1 MNVLIYNGPGTAKN
15 STERTIKVLKAM
27 LKGRFDVLAV
37 GPDVLLHEDKA
48 WQATTSLLVIPGG
61 RDLPYVESLGT
72 VGTNAIKQWVK
83 EGGRYLGICAGAYF
97 GSKRVEFEVGTPLE
111 VVGDRKLCL
120 VEAIAKGSATPG
132 FVYNTED
139 GARSVGIRLNSV
151 LGLVDPEKS
160 LGDNAGYQFNVYCNG
175 APYFHIVDS
184 SSVEVLATYESSHV
198 TNVAAGKPAIVQS
211 RFGKGFVVLCGPH
224 LEHSLAEAPS
234 LSDLADWDKHQRRLL
249 ECILARMGLTLD
261 PPASFYMNETQKS
274 DPLVLSIIP
283 ELANTAWI
291 SNLVRTYGETTAE
304 TGLVSVKDTVNS
316 FSLVACKDPSHWE
329 FDNSKFD
336 ELNIPI
342 LYSADGAISPQH
354 TDTFTANTF
363 FEHLKADRKQL
374 QLTSSSQKFG
384 TQFLYAKS
392 TSSTQTILEKNY
404 KLSTHLPSGLVCLAS
419 HQYSGRGRG
428 ANSWVSQD
436 GCLQFSMT
444 LHHRDGRSAV
454 FLQYLFGLAVAE
466 GICSIEGYSEIP
478 IRLKWPN
485 DIYCYTKDVETGT
498 KVLKKIGGILVNSSY
513 MDGLFNVV
521 IGCGL
526 NVANSLPT
534 LSVNDLIKQYNEE
547 TGKNLPPLTLERV
560 LARILTT
567 FESMY
572 LKFLVSPTLRLN
584 RFWSNT
590 TTGGYIVT
598 NMCI

>member
-1 MNVLIYNGPGTAKN
+1 
-15 STERTIKVLKAM
+15 
-27 LKGRFDVLAV
+27 
-37 GPDVLLHEDKA
+37 
-48 WQATTSLLVIPGG
+48 
-61 RDLPYVESLGT
+61 
-72 VGTNAIKQWVK
+72 
-83 EGGRYLGICAGAYF
+83 
-97 GSKRVEFEVGTPLE
+97 
-111 VVGDRKLCL
+111 
-120 VEAIAKGSATPG
+120 
-132 FVYNTED
+132 
-139 GARSVGIRLNSV
+139 
-151 LGLVDPEKS
+151 
-160 LGDNAGYQFNVYCNG
+160 
-175 APYFHIVDS
+175 
-184 SSVEVLATYESSHV
+184 
-198 TNVAAGKPAIVQS
+198 
-211 RFGKGFVVLCGPH
+211 
-224 LEHSLAEAPS
+224 
-234 LSDLADWDKHQRRLL
+234 
-249 ECILARMGLTLD
+249 
-261 PPASFYMNETQKS
+261 
-274 DPLVLSIIP
+274 
-283 ELANTAWI
+283 
-291 SNLVRTYGETTAE
+291 
-304 TGLVSVKDTVNS
+304 
-316 FSLVACKDPSHWE
+316 
-329 FDNSKFD
+329 
-336 ELNIPI
+336 
-342 LYSADGAISPQH
+342 
-354 TDTFTANTF
+354 
-363 FEHLKADRKQL
+363 HLKADRKQL

-572 LKFLVSPTLRLN
+572 LKFLVSPTFAFEPFLEQYYYRWLHSDQYVYLKE
-584 RFWSNT
+584 RKVSARI
-590 TTGGYIVT
+590 TGIDSSGLLKAEGVDDREVYLLQPDGNSFDMMKGLISRKQ
-598 NMCI
+598 